1 MSKLVAVLVGV
12 GLLLAGA
19 SGAEAR
25 AGGPPAPSSTGGPAD
40 PGFQCA
46 TARVP
51 RDYARPHGPQTA
63 SSP

>member
-1 MSKLVAVLVGV
+1 MSKLVTVLVGV

-25 AGGPPAPSSTGGPAD
+25 AGDGQALDWRDCD

-46 TARVP
+46 TARVRATTP
-51 RDYARPHGPQTA
+51 ARTGR
-63 SSP
+63 SSSLP

>member
-1 MSKLVAVLVGV
+1 MSKLVTVLVGV

-25 AGGPPAPSSTGGPAD
+25 AGDRQALDWRDCD

-51 RDYARPHGPQTA
+51 RDYARPDGPQA
-63 SSP
+63 RSSP